1 MAHPDDVDSR
11 ITLELAGGATTDDF
25 RQVVAAFD
33 GLLKAVTKGVCR
45 DEAALQWIVRP
56 KPGSILLGV
65 DAAPSANARGAREV
79 EALFSA
85 VLAVRAPSHQYESVV
100 PHIRVLARMPETHL
114 WIGRERTAITRELH
128 SQMQAVLRPSHRL
141 HGSVEGRLTTLSE
154 RRGLA
159 IREPVW
165 DARIECSV
173 REDQLDAMRSLWRK
187 RVRARGVVHYRPD
200 GFPTKIE
207 AESVEPF
214 PDDAELPTHHDV
226 LGILRGGCGICSA

>member
-1 MAHPDDVDSR
+1 MAHPDDVDSS
-11 ITLELAGGATTDDF
+11 ITLELAGDTTTDDF
-25 RQVVAAFD
+25 RQVVTAFD

-65 DAAPSANARGAREV
+65 NAAPAANARGAREV

-85 VLAVRAPSHQYESVV
+85 VLAVRAPSHQYESIV
-100 PHIRVLARMPETHL
+100 PHIRVLARMPQAHL
-114 WIGRERTAITRELH
+114 WVGRERTAITRELY
-128 SQMQAVLRPSHRL
+128 SQMKAVLRPSHRL

-154 RRGLA
+154 QSGLA

-165 DARIECSV
+165 DARIECAV
-173 REDQLDAMRSLWRK
+173 REDQLDAMRPLWRK
-187 RVRARGVVHYRPD
+187 RVKARGVVHYRPD

-207 AESVEPF
+207 AESVEPL
-214 PDDAELPTHHDV
+214 PDDAELPTHQDV
-226 LGILRGGCGICSA
+226 LGILRGK